1 MQSDML
7 TITRMAHIMTKVKMM
22 KKSNYQK
29 ALECMEKETN
39 RAVAQVDLLSKLF
52 DKVTKK
58 LDK

>member
-1 MQSDML
+1 
-7 TITRMAHIMTKVKMM
+7 MTKVKMM